1 MDERKQQVLHAIIKD
16 YISTGEPV
24 GSRAVAK
31 RSGLGVSPATIRN
44 EMSDLEELGYIEQP
58 HTSAGRRPSDKG
70 YRYYVDYLM
79 PKEKLASEEVERIH
93 RAFSRRKNEVDD
105 FMQQCCHLI
114 ARMTNYATM
123 IVLPQGGSGKLEDI
137 HLFQLNTHQLLVV
150 LLSDTGLLNHRVM
163 DLDTPLPEQKLAE
176 VNYMLQKRMRGISL
190 DHISSSMIK
199 ELMGDVA
206 QQQKVLPDTLELLEQ
221 LLGHES
227 EEKVFTAGAMNM
239 IMQPEFHDL
248 NKLKNIFELLEEK
261 GKVKSLLT
269 LPEEEGINISIGAE
283 MPEENVKYCSMI
295 LASYQIKGEKP
306 GVIGVLGPTRMSYPK
321 TVALLECIA
330 EELSEALFRKS

>member
-16 YISTGEPV
+16 YISTAEPV

-58 HTSAGRRPSDKG
+58 HTSAGRRPSEKG

-79 PKEKLASEEVERIH
+79 PKEKLTSEEVDKIR
-93 RAFSRRKNEVDD
+93 RSFSKSKDEVDD

-123 IVLPQGGSGKLEDI
+123 IVLPNSGSGKLEDI
-137 HLFQLNTHQLLVV
+137 HLFQLNPSQLLVV
-150 LLSDTGLLNHRVM
+150 LLSDNGLLNHRVM
-163 DLDTPLPEQKLAE
+163 DLDTPLSEQKLAE
-176 VNYMLQKRMRGISL
+176 ANYLLQKRLRGFSL
-190 DHISSSMIK
+190 EHITSSMIK

-221 LLGHES
+221 LLGQENG
-227 EEKVFTAGAMNM
+227 EKVFTAGAMNM
-239 IMQPEFHDL
+239 IMQPEFQDL
-248 NKLKNIFELLEEK
+248 NKLKSIFELLEEK
-261 GKVKSLLT
+261 GKVKNLLT
-269 LPEEEGINISIGAE
+269 LPEEDGINITIGSE
-283 MPEENVKYCSMI
+283 LPEGNVNYCSMV
-295 LASYQIKGEKP
+295 LASYQIKGDKP

>member
-16 YISTGEPV
+16 YISTAEPV

-79 PKEKLASEEVERIH
+79 PKEKLSSEEVETIRK
-93 RAFSRRKNEVDD
+93 AFSNGKNEVDD

-114 ARMTNYATM
+114 ARLTNYTTM
-123 IVLPQGGSGKLEDI
+123 IVLPHAGSGKLEDI
-137 HLFQLNTHQLLVV
+137 HLFQLNQAQLLVV

-163 DLDTPLPEQKLAE
+163 DLDAPLSEQKLTEA
-176 VNYMLQKRMRGISL
+176 NYLLRKRLRGISL
-190 DHISSSMIK
+190 EHITSAMIK
-199 ELMGDVA
+199 ELMGDVS
-206 QQQKVLPDTLELLEQ
+206 QQQNVLPNTLELIEQ
-221 LLGHES
+221 LLGHEN

-239 IMQPEFHDL
+239 IMQPEFQDL
-248 NKLKNIFELLEEK
+248 NKLKNIFEILEEK
-261 GKVKSLLT
+261 GKVKNLLT
-269 LPEEEGINISIGAE
+269 IPEEDVVNISIGSE
-283 MPEENVKYCSMI
+283 MPEENVRYCSMV
-295 LASYQIKGEKP
+295 LASYHIKGDKP

-330 EELSEALFRKS
+330 DELSEALFRKG